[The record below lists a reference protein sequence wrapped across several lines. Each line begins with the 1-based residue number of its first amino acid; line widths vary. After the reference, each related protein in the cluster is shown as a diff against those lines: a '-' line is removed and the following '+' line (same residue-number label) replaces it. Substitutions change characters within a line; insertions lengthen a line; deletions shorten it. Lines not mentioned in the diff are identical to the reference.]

1 MPASWVSDWGFFS
14 RLHHN
19 FSDAKQGDN
28 FVIMT
33 VLVQR
38 LSLWRPSK
46 IKFEAILFDL
56 DGTLLD
62 TLADI
67 ANSMNAVLSK
77 LGFAT
82 YPVDSY
88 RYFVGDGMEHL
99 VRRTVP
105 TEHKSE
111 KTVGKCFSAVKE
123 EYARRWAEKTK
134 PYPGIPELLSSL
146 QEHKITMVVL
156 SNKPDDFAQ
165 LTIKKFLP
173 TFDFRIVRGLRP
185 GDAPKPD
192 PTITLQIASELDIH
206 PHRFVYLG
214 DTNTDMQTACAA
226 GMFGVGVLWGF
237 RDAEELNAHGAN
249 ALVGN
254 PLEVMKFFEN

>member
-1 MPASWVSDWGFFS
+1 
-14 RLHHN
+14 
-19 FSDAKQGDN
+19 
-28 FVIMT
+28 MT

-67 ANSMNAVLSK
+67 ANSMNAVLSEF
-77 LGFAT
+77 GFAT

-88 RYFVGDGMEHL
+88 RYFVGDGMECL
-99 VRRTVP
+99 VKRTVP

-111 KTVGKCFSAVKE
+111 KTVSKCFRAVKE
-123 EYARRWAEKTK
+123 EYARRWAEETK

-146 QEHKITMVVL
+146 QERNIAMAVL
-156 SNKPDDFAQ
+156 SNKPDDFTQ

-173 TFDFRIVRGLRP
+173 DYDFKIVRGLRP

-192 PTITLQIASELDIH
+192 PTITLQIASGLDIH

-226 GMFGVGVLWGF
+226 GMFGAGVLWGF
-237 RDAEELNAHGAN
+237 RDAEELNAHGAK

-254 PLEVMKFFEN
+254 PLEVTKLFKK

>member
-1 MPASWVSDWGFFS
+1 MGVRLGVFP

-67 ANSMNAVLSK
+67 ANSMNAVLSE

-82 YPVDSY
+82 YPTDSY
-88 RYFVGDGMEHL
+88 RYFVGDGLEHL
-99 VRRTVP
+99 VKRTVP
-105 TEHKSE
+105 RKHLNE
-111 KTVGKCFSAVKE
+111 KTINNCFEAVRE
-123 EYARRWAEKTK
+123 QYGRRWADNTK

-146 QEHKITMVVL
+146 EERNISKVVL
-156 SNKPDDFAQ
+156 SNKPDDFTQ

-173 TFDFRIVRGLRP
+173 DYDFKIVRGLRP

-192 PTITLQIASELDIH
+192 PAIALQIADELDIH

-214 DTNTDMQTACAA
+214 DTNTDMQTACAT

-237 RDAEELNAHGAN
+237 REAEELKAHGAE

-254 PLEVMKFFEN
+254 PLEVMKFFEK